1 MSAFTIAAAAPRA
14 VAAPRRATNVA
25 KHHRRAAAPLRR
37 AVMDA
42 APVSSGKDFEPEAD
56 LELSDLTAISPIDGR
71 YGAKI
76 KILRACF
83 SEYALVRARVIVEVR
98 WLQKL
103 AAIPQITEV
112 PPLSEDA
119 NAFLEKFL
127 ADFSPADAAEVK
139 KVERTTNHDVKAV
152 EYVIKDRLVQHPEL
166 KNILE
171 FTHFACTSE
180 DINNLSHALML
191 RSGKDAMV
199 PFMDEVID
207 VIVGKATEE
216 AETPM
221 MSRTH
226 GQPASPT
233 TLGKEFANVAY
244 RLARQRAQLKQV
256 PLYGKMAGAV
266 GNYNAHMSA
275 YPDVDWQTVAE
286 EFVTSLG
293 LTFQPYVTQIEPHDY
308 MAELFNCIQ
317 RFNTIVLDL
326 DRDIWSYI
334 SIGYFK
340 QRTIAGEVGSSTMP
354 HKVNPI
360 DFENSEG
367 NIGMANAMFE
377 HLSAKLPVS
386 RWQRDLTDSTV
397 LRNMGVGF
405 GYSLIAYQ
413 STLKG
418 LSKLETNAG
427 AMAADLDVNWEVL
440 AEPIQ
445 TVMRRHDIEKPYE
458 KLKELTRGR
467 RVDRDGM
474 REFVSTLE
482 MPEESKQRLM
492 DMTPATYIGNAT
504 AQALDIVAK
513 IKAL

>member
-1 MSAFTIAAAAPRA
+1 
-14 VAAPRRATNVA
+14 
-25 KHHRRAAAPLRR
+25 
-37 AVMDA
+37 MDA

-139 KVERTTNHDVKAV
+139 LVERTTNHDVKAV

-166 KNILE
+166 KNIME